1 VKSVIIA
8 FTTVAKRADARK
20 LATKLVSEG
29 LAACVQITPIESVY
43 NWKGGVCREREFLL
57 TLKAGASKAKA
68 LERRVKALHPYEL
81 PEWLCL
87 GAKASKEYA
96 KWAQ

>member
-1 VKSVIIA
+1 MIIA
-8 FTTVAKRADARK
+8 FTTVAKRADARE
-20 LATKLVSEG
+20 LATCLVSER
-29 LAACVQITPIESVY
+29 LAACAQITPIESVY
-43 NWKGGVCREREFLL
+43 SWKGKVRRAREFLL
-57 TLKAGASKAKA
+57 TFKAGASKAKA